1 MIIVRTPFRLPLGG
15 GGTDLPSYYNKYE
28 GSLITASI
36 NKYMFVD
43 INEPAIVDKIKISYT
58 KTEIIDLNAIENIQ
72 HDIVRETLKYLNIK
86 KPIEIHSMADLSAG
100 TGMGSSSAFTVALL
114 KGLNTMNRRFI
125 SLQDI
130 AEEACKIEIDL
141 CKKPIGKQDQYAST
155 FGGINELH
163 INKNGIVT
171 VTPLILKQE
180 TIFELENRLMMFYT
194 NIDRDANQILSEQ
207 CNKINN
213 DDNDDIIKSMHT
225 IKDIGKQIK
234 NALLND
240 NVDKFG
246 YLLNEHWLIK
256 KSISNQIS
264 SSNIDNWYNVGIQNG
279 ALGGKI
285 MGAGGGGF
293 LLFCVKPENRK
304 KLKLAM
310 ENQGLKYMNFKFD
323 FEGVKVLANI

>member
-1 MIIVRTPFRLPLGG
+1 
-15 GGTDLPSYYNKYE
+15 
-28 GSLITASI
+28 
-36 NKYMFVD
+36 
-43 INEPAIVDKIKISYT
+43 
-58 KTEIIDLNAIENIQ
+58 
-72 HDIVRETLKYLNIK
+72 
-86 KPIEIHSMADLSAG
+86 
-100 TGMGSSSAFTVALL
+100 
-114 KGLNTMNRRFI
+114 MNRRFI

-155 FGGINELH
+155 FGGINELQ

-180 TIFELENRLMMFYT
+180 TIFDLENRLMMFYT
-194 NIDRDANQILSEQ
+194 NINRDTNQILSEQ

-213 DDNDDIIKSMHT
+213 DKDVIESMHK

-234 NALLND
+234 NSLLND
-240 NVDKFG
+240 DIDNFG

-256 KSISNQIS
+256 KSISNQMS
-264 SSNIDNWYNVGIQNG
+264 SSNIDNWYNIGIQNG

>member
-36 NKYMFVD
+36 NKYMFVN

-58 KTEIIDLNAIENIQ
+58 KTEIIDLDSIENIQ

-125 SLQDI
+125 SLHDI

-194 NIDRDANQILSEQ
+194 NIDRDTNQILSEQ

-213 DDNDDIIKSMHT
+213 DNDVIESMHK

-240 NVDKFG
+240 DVDKFG

-256 KSISNQIS
+256 KSISNQMS
-264 SSNIDNWYNVGIQNG
+264 STNIDNWYNIGIQNG

-293 LLFCVKPENRK
+293 FLFCVKPENRK

-323 FEGVKVLANI
+323 FEGVKVLANF

>member
-1 MIIVRTPFRLPLGG
+1 MYV
-15 GGTDLPSYYNKYE
+15 N
-28 GSLITASI
+28 
-36 NKYMFVD
+36 

-58 KTEIIDLNAIENIQ
+58 KTEIIDLESIENIQ
-72 HDIVRETLKYLNIK
+72 HDIVRETFKYLNIK
-86 KPIEIHSMADLSAG
+86 RPIEIHSMADLSAG

-114 KGLNTMNRRFI
+114 KGLNTMNRNFI
-125 SLQDI
+125 SLQET
-130 AEEACKIEIDL
+130 AEKACKIEIDL

-155 FGGINELH
+155 FGGINELQ
-163 INKNGIVT
+163 INKDGVVT
-171 VTPLILKQE
+171 VTPLKLKQE

-194 NIDRDANQILSEQ
+194 NIDRDANQILYEQ

-213 DDNDDIIKSMHT
+213 DNDVIESMHK

-234 NALLND
+234 YALLND
-240 NVDKFG
+240 DIGSFG

-256 KSISNQIS
+256 KNISNQMS
-264 SSNIDNWYNVGIQNG
+264 STNIDNWYNLGIQNG
-279 ALGGKI
+279 ALGGKL

-293 LLFCVKPENRK
+293 LLFCVKPEDRK